1 MTSTARTFIAGVA
14 LAAFATPMTAYA
26 QTAQFNVPREPVSMA
41 VGKIGRQAGVQI
53 VVSGDIARGR
63 TANAVSGA
71 MPVEEALAK
80 LLSGTG
86 LVARK
91 TGERTYVVVAAP
103 QANAGTQPSGRP
115 GRTTTETVASE
126 PIIVTAQRREENV
139 QDVPVAVSVIR
150 GKEVDRRG
158 TDDLFD
164 AARTVPGLT
173 VSRFSEAE
181 PIIAVRG
188 AFNTFSQAGASK
200 PVGVFVDDVFISRNS
215 ASTFQLFDL
224 ESIEVLR
231 GPQGTLFGRNVTGG
245 AIVVNTA
252 KPSLTDTRI
261 KGEIGY
267 ANFDALTLRGLVSGP
282 VADNVGVKL
291 SANYVTRDG
300 FSTDRLINQDV
311 DDFEAFTLRGSILVE
326 PTDTL
331 SILFAADYERENSN
345 GRAISAI
352 SPEAADDGDIRT
364 TETGVPQDYDR
375 EGFGLSATANLETS
389 LGTLTSITA
398 YRESEADE
406 TLAFS
411 PVSFTFLPMFNPF
424 FPFQRVTN
432 NRDNPRTFSQE
443 LRLVSDGSS
452 PFNYVAGLYYFRED
466 IERDANTLQFTGMTG
481 SLSRDRTF
489 FQDVT
494 TQSYAAYLNMSYEF
508 SDWFTAHIGGRY
520 TFEEKE
526 VDVGF
531 VDALNPAGNFTGAQ
545 FEDDYEEFTPRVA
558 VEITPSDN
566 VLIYG
571 SYTRGFT
578 AGGFNTEEP
587 SIAVVTDPFDP
598 ETVDSFELGLKT
610 SFIDDRLTFNIAG
623 FIQNFNDKQ
632 EGFLTSDFNFVIQ
645 NASEATVQGIEIE
658 SRFAINRNV
667 SIAASYAYLDAT
679 YDEFLL
685 DLNDEDR
692 SGNFLPTAPEHAFS
706 ISFDG
711 DFPITDGFT
720 LLANAEYSWQ
730 DDYFTGSDN
739 RPSFLIDSY
748 DLANASIGLEDA
760 DGRWRVILFADNI
773 FDEEFVLIRSD
784 FGLGGTGEAYGA
796 PATYGIRIGFDL

>member
-1 MTSTARTFIAGVA
+1 MKTLARTLIAGAA
-14 LAAFATPMTAYA
+14 LAAIATPMAAVA
-26 QTAQFNVPREPVSMA
+26 QTAQFNVPSEPVTDA
-41 VGKIGRQAGVQI
+41 VRKIGRQSGVQI
-53 VVSGDIARGR
+53 IVSGDVARGR
-63 TANAVSGA
+63 TANAVAGS

-103 QANAGTQPSGRP
+103 QPKAGRDTAQTP
-115 GRTTTETVASE
+115 TFVAPE
-126 PIIVTAQRREENV
+126 PIIVSAQRRKEDV
-139 QDVPVAVSVIR
+139 QDVPVAVSVIQ
-150 GKEVDRRG
+150 GKNVDRRG

-200 PVGVFVDDVFISRNS
+200 PVGVFIDDVFISRNS

-252 KPSLTDTRI
+252 KPRLTSTQV

-282 VADNVGVKL
+282 VADNIGVKL

-300 FSTDRLINQDV
+300 FSTDRLINEDV
-311 DDFEAFTLRGSILVE
+311 DNFEGFSLRGSVLIE
-326 PTDTL
+326 PSSTF
-331 SILFAADYERENSN
+331 SILLAADYDRENSN
-345 GRAISAI
+345 GRAISAT

-375 EGFGLSATANLETS
+375 EGFGLSATANLETGI
-389 LGTLTSITA
+389 GTVTSITA

-411 PVSFTFLPMFNPF
+411 PVNFTFLPMFNPF

-432 NRDNPRTFSQE
+432 NRDNPKTFSQE
-443 LRLVSDGSS
+443 FRLVSDGSG

-481 SLSRDRTF
+481 ALNRDRTF

-494 TQSYAAYLNMSYEF
+494 TQSYAGYLNLSYEF
-508 SDWFTAHIGGRY
+508 APWLTAHVGGRY

-526 VDVGF
+526 VDVDF
-531 VDALNPAGNFTGAQ
+531 VDALNPGGNFTDAQ
-545 FEDDYEEFTPRVA
+545 FEDDYEEFTPRFA
-558 VEITPSDN
+558 LEFTPSDDL
-566 VLIYG
+566 LIYA

-578 AGGFNTEEP
+578 AGGFNTESP
-587 SIAVVTDPFDP
+587 NIAVVVDPFAP
-598 ETVDSFELGLKT
+598 ETVDNYELGLKA
-610 SFIDDRLTFNIAG
+610 SLLDDRLTFNIAG
-623 FIQNFNDKQ
+623 FIQEFQDK
-632 EGFLTSDFNFVIQ
+632 
-645 NASEATVQGIEIE
+645 
-658 SRFAINRNV
+658 
-667 SIAASYAYLDAT
+667 
-679 YDEFLL
+679 
-685 DLNDEDR
+685 
-692 SGNFLPTAPEHAFS
+692 
-706 ISFDG
+706 
-711 DFPITDGFT
+711 
-720 LLANAEYSWQ
+720 
-730 DDYFTGSDN
+730 
-739 RPSFLIDSY
+739 
-748 DLANASIGLEDA
+748 
-760 DGRWRVILFADNI
+760 
-773 FDEEFVLIRSD
+773 
-784 FGLGGTGEAYGA
+784 
-796 PATYGIRIGFDL
+796 